1 MSCRKVRHNGD
12 ITCVKVQYVPRNI
25 LKAFKLE
32 WVLLSPKHYLEA
44 TMNFNSVVNPGNM
57 SKLWKKLNTHASFR
71 CKNCWNLPT
80 SQPVTK
86 QTGCFQIL
94 LWNPSTSTR
103 IHKYTACF
111 IAGWFFNCQ
120 NIADYGWQVWQYQSA
135 SCAVTSI
142 RKSQHIM
149 CTPQKKIS
157 LRIFPDRKSILMW
170 GGGTNSDT
178 EISHLLVCFKQVLS
192 DHKMVPTI
200 FVEKHEIQNK
210 L

>member
-1 MSCRKVRHNGD
+1 MSFTKSQTLFGSHYEFQHSGQPWKHVKTLEKVKY
-12 ITCVKVQYVPRNI
+12 TCIISLQ
-25 LKAFKLE
+25 KL
-32 WVLLSPKHYLEA
+32 LE
-44 TMNFNSVVNPGNM
+44 F
-57 SKLWKKLNTHASFR
+57 THFTAR
-71 CKNCWNLPT
+71 YKTNWLT
-80 SQPVTK
+80 
-86 QTGCFQIL
+86 QIL

-142 RKSQHIM
+142 RKSQHIT
-149 CTPQKKIS
+149 CTPQKKKNS